1 MEVFRKKI
9 YIVYMINFFM
19 TVSLAIALFISLYY
33 ITPANYE
40 VVIAIDSDKNSN
52 GNSNEILNQN
62 SDKLVKIKKGSI
74 YKLDYADIKNF
85 NIVFDKNLELIFSN
99 ILKTQ
104 NIIYKK
110 NTIIKSVNSD
120 ITIVNNTNKDIKVK
134 IKLF

>member
-9 YIVYMINFFM
+9 YIVYMINLFM

-40 VVIAIDSDKNSN
+40 VVTVI
-52 GNSNEILNQN
+52 N
-62 SDKLVKIKKGSI
+62 SDKLIKIKKGSI
-74 YKLDYADIKNF
+74 YKLDYVDIQNS
-85 NIVFDKNLELIFSN
+85 NMIFDKNLELIFSN

-104 NIIYKK
+104 NVIYKK

-120 ITIVNNTNKDIKVK
+120 ITIVNNSNKDIKVK

>member
-40 VVIAIDSDKNSN
+40 VVTAIDSDKNSN
-52 GNSNEILNQN
+52 EISNGNLNQN

-74 YKLDYADIKNF
+74 YKLDYADIKNS

-120 ITIVNNTNKDIKVK
+120 ITIVNNSNKDIKVK